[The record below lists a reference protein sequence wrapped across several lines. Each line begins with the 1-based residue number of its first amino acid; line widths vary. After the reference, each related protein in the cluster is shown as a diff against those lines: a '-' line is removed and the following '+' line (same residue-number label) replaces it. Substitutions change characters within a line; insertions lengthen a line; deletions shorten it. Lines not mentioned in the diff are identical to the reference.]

1 MLILTRKIGEK
12 ITIGD
17 RIKIYVIEIRGKQV
31 RLGIEAPPDTLVH
44 REEIY
49 QRIVEENQLAAQVDL
64 RFISSLVGGKE

>member
-64 RFISSLVGGKE
+64 RFISSLAGGKE

>member
-49 QRIVEENQLAAQVDL
+49 QRIVEENQLAAQVDP
-64 RFISSLVGGKE
+64 RFISSLAGGKE